1 MSPKVVSTE
10 TYDLFTCNGKFDEVL
25 YKPEVTKKIITPY
38 ISSSVVKRTV
48 RFATAAFSPRGYTRN
63 TFSLIN
69 PLTAFSQVFKPK
81 PYLNAGGK
89 YIFSSSLRTP
99 EIGKNIFIYFFAA
112 YGGRGTKSLYT
123 TSSKPKGKSDDFF
136 QKVYSDKSANN
147 PFFIVN
153 NFFKQYPNPGLAKA
167 NLDYKLINTIL
178 CNQTSWH
185 RPLQH
190 RRTASSYEGAGV
202 IRKKIGVSVRGIKT
216 YSTNAITID
225 PLMLDF
231 FTSQIQEYSE
241 ETIVIKLP
249 DGHKLTISREFIE

>member
-1 MSPKVVSTE
+1 M
-10 TYDLFTCNGKFDEVL
+10 LFKQ
-25 YKPEVTKKIITPY
+25 EVTQGVVTPY
-38 ISSSVVKRTV
+38 KSL
-48 RFATAAFSPRGYTRN
+48 RF

-69 PLTAFSQVFKPK
+69 PLAAFSRVFKPK
-81 PYLNAGGK
+81 LYFNPGSEAREAREAREASLCRK
-89 YIFSSSLRTP
+89 YIFY
-99 EIGKNIFIYFFAA
+99 IYT
-112 YGGRGTKSLYT
+112 GWSLYS
-123 TSSKPKGKSDDFF
+123 TSCKPKGKSSDLFL
-136 QKVYSDKSANN
+136 KVYDKLSNN
-147 PFFIVN
+147 PCFVVN
-153 NFFKQYPNPGLAKA
+153 NLLQQYPNPDLA
-167 NLDYKLINTIL
+167 NLDYKLIYPIL

-241 ETIVIKLP
+241 ETTP
-249 DGHKLTISREFIE
+249 SG